1 MDIKKISQKIAT
13 FVENLLTEEFENIY
27 AEKVSEDYL
36 QTINE
41 EQEAFEQGVI
51 ENDEP
56 IVEMDEESTNQQTME
71 FLKLHGKKQA

>member
-1 MDIKKISQKIAT
+1 MDIKNISQKIAT
-13 FVENLLTEEFENIY
+13 FVENLLTEEFEKVY

-36 QTINE
+36 QTTNE

-56 IVEMDEESTNQQTME
+56 VVEMDEESINQQTME

>member
-1 MDIKKISQKIAT
+1 MDIKNISQKIAT
-13 FVENLLTEEFENIY
+13 FVENLLTEEFEKVY

-56 IVEMDEESTNQQTME
+56 VVEMDEESINQQTME

>member
-13 FVENLLTEEFENIY
+13 IVEQILTEEFDNIY
-27 AEKVSEDYL
+27 AEQISEDYL
-36 QTINE
+36 QSLNE

-51 ENDEP
+51 DDDP
-56 IVEMDEESTNQQTME
+56 VVEMDEESINQQTME

>member
-56 IVEMDEESTNQQTME
+56 IVEMDEEITNQQTME

>member
-13 FVENLLTEEFENIY
+13 FIENLLTEEFENVY

-41 EQEAFEQGVI
+41 EQEAFEQGAI

>member
-13 FVENLLTEEFENIY
+13 FVENLLTEEFENVY

-56 IVEMDEESTNQQTME
+56 IVEMDEESINQQTME

>member
-1 MDIKKISQKIAT
+1 MDIKNISQKIAT
-13 FVENLLTEEFENIY
+13 FVENLLTEEFEKVY

-56 IVEMDEESTNQQTME
+56 IVEMDEESVNQQTME

>member
-13 FVENLLTEEFENIY
+13 FVENLLTEEFEKVY

-56 IVEMDEESTNQQTME
+56 VVEMDEESINQQTME

>member
-1 MDIKKISQKIAT
+1 MDIKNISQKIAT
-13 FVENLLTEEFENIY
+13 FVENLLTEEFEKVY

-56 IVEMDEESTNQQTME
+56 IVEMDEESVNQQTVE

>member
-1 MDIKKISQKIAT
+1 MDIKNISQKIAT
-13 FVENLLTEEFENIY
+13 FVENLLTEEFEKVY

-56 IVEMDEESTNQQTME
+56 IVEMDEESINQQTME

>member
-13 FVENLLTEEFENIY
+13 FVENLLTEEFENVY
-27 AEKVSEDYL
+27 TEKVSEDYL

-56 IVEMDEESTNQQTME
+56 IVEMDEESINQQTME